1 MPEIKKGFLWSFIG
15 FLSITAVIAI
25 ITVLSGTFGDTQL
38 KVLGT
43 TFAISTASICAMS
56 CAAFIEK
63 HGKNIFAFAGMFSAV
78 ASAAMSIAGMWGE
91 ISGDFYW
98 KTTLMLIVIAIA
110 TAYALLLLIP
120 SLAAGHKWTQNAA
133 VACIA
138 VLALEIIAAIC
149 GEIDAEGYYRLVI
162 VTSIVTVLMTL
173 VVPICLKLR
182 GKEDGEHFDRLV
194 LHKVADDIY
203 ADQSGRRVR
212 VTQIES

>member
-1 MPEIKKGFLWSFIG
+1 
-15 FLSITAVIAI
+15 V
-25 ITVLSGTFGDTQL
+25 
-38 KVLGT
+38 
-43 TFAISTASICAMS
+43 
-56 CAAFIEK
+56 
-63 HGKNIFAFAGMFSAV
+63 
-78 ASAAMSIAGMWGE
+78 
-91 ISGDFYW
+91 
-98 KTTLMLIVIAIA
+98 LIVIAVA